1 MVTHKVLRFLW
12 YAGPMLSWMV
22 VIFVL
27 STEVGS
33 APNTA
38 GLLYRLLKALV
49 PDWLAQASP
58 EELFALHYWVR
69 KGAHFTEYF
78 ILALLAYRAFCYGEV
93 WRHWRA
99 LGFSGSFSI
108 LYAFTDEFHQVFV
121 SSRSPSLRDVGID
134 ALGAMTGFVWVA
146 TRYAWQSAREAM
158 QTSSLQVTTR
168 VTD

>member
-1 MVTHKVLRFLW
+1 
-12 YAGPMLSWMV
+12 
-22 VIFVL
+22 
-27 STEVGS
+27 
-33 APNTA
+33 
-38 GLLYRLLKALV
+38 
-49 PDWLAQASP
+49 
-58 EELFALHYWVR
+58 
-69 KGAHFTEYF
+69 
-78 ILALLAYRAFCYGEV
+78 
-93 WRHWRA
+93 
-99 LGFSGSFSI
+99 